1 MKVKQQTMLLTSN
14 STISFVHN
22 KTVLGQQNS
31 TCVFVDSTVER
42 ISKLC
47 AYCVILLGSL
57 FGNMFIITIVY
68 KNRDLRKTV
77 NYFIVNMAVS
87 DLLFS
92 MFFLSVRITQL
103 ATDSLRWQVSRTLGS
118 IFCTPYNLLTV
129 VTLHVSTQSLVW
141 IAIDRFVAVVF
152 PMKLGLISHKIR
164 TKAVIST
171 WIFAGVVNITW
182 LLTSKAVESGNTSF
196 CAVMPQNQGAIA
208 THIWLH
214 ATIVSIAPLFVIT
227 VLYSVIAV
235 ALKRQNNVLTN
246 STPNLRH
253 SLKKR
258 KKAIQMA
265 VVIVVLFYICAIPP
279 TFVYFAS
286 VLIPSWLCTFLNP
299 SVYFITNFALCSS
312 SVVNPTICLLF
323 VESYRRGLRNI
334 FCSCYRKPNNKVT
347 KCEQI
352 TLKRIRHIPDGNC
365 G

>member
-22 KTVLGQQNS
+22 ETVLGQQNS

-57 FGNMFIITIVY
+57 FGNIFIIIIVY

-92 MFFLSVRITQL
+92 MFFLSVQITQL

-118 IFCTPYNLLTV
+118 IFCTSYNLLTLV
-129 VTLHVSTQSLVW
+129 SLYVSTQSLVW

-171 WIFAGVVNITW
+171 WIFAAVVNIPG
-182 LLTSKAVESGNTSF
+182 LLISKPVESGNTWF

-227 VLYSVIAV
+227 ILYSVIAV

-258 KKAIQMA
+258 KK
-265 VVIVVLFYICAIPP
+265 LFK
-279 TFVYFAS
+279 
-286 VLIPSWLCTFLNP
+286 WQ
-299 SVYFITNFALCSS
+299 
-312 SVVNPTICLLF
+312 LL
-323 VESYRRGLRNI
+323 L
-334 FCSCYRKPNNKVT
+334 
-347 KCEQI
+347 
-352 TLKRIRHIPDGNC
+352 
-365 G
+365 